1 MAEKPRILLIRDE
14 DHPQGDVVDPLRER
28 FEVVEVTTAE
38 EALELIT
45 TGDYTGLFFAPDVDS
60 SMQSL
65 AGMLQSNLILQGMP
79 DGVLLLD
86 QQNNVVWANQRFR
99 NWSMLEEA
107 RGKNIYRCLGNPEI
121 LGPDYCPCHTAWE
134 SGQPCQS
141 ILQGEKGQYFQL
153 HAAPLRSSEGEI
165 THLVV
170 AVNDV
175 TEQQQQQ
182 QKLSAIHHAGSGLVD
197 LTNEEVFEMSVEDRI
212 QLLKENIR
220 HYTQHVL
227 NYNYV
232 EIRLLDQKSG
242 TLAPLLSAGID
253 KVAAERALYADMK
266 DNGVT
271 GFVAATGESYLCE
284 NTNEDPLYLPSFKGA
299 QSSLTVPL
307 LFHDQVIGTFDVE
320 SPEPRAFNES
330 DRQFLELFARDVAMA
345 IHTLELLVVQ
355 KATAAQESVEAI
367 HGAVALPVDHIL
379 NAAVFVLERY
389 IGHEPV
395 VMERLQKILRN
406 ARDIKQVIQKVG
418 QTMSPSEALPEG
430 VQVQHRPSLVG
441 KRVLVVD
448 ADDSVRN
455 DAHALLARYG
465 CVVETAEAGDEAVYL
480 VRNAAD
486 DDTYDVVIADIRLPD
501 MGGHEM
507 LLKLK
512 QLENPVPLILM
523 TGFGYDP
530 GHALVKARQEGL
542 DQQAVLYKPF
552 RLDQLLDT
560 VELVIG
566 GPDSTP
572 ES

>member
-1 MAEKPRILLIRDE
+1 MAEKFRILVIRDD
-14 DHPQGDVVDPLRER
+14 DHPQGDVVGPLGEQY
-28 FEVVEVTTAE
+28 EVVEVTTAE
-38 EALELIT
+38 QALESIT
-45 TGDYTGLFFAPDVDS
+45 TGDYVGLFFAPDADS

-65 AGMLQSNLILQGMP
+65 AGMLQSNLILHGMP

-86 QQNNVVWANQRFR
+86 QEKNIVWANHRFQH
-99 NWSMLEEA
+99 WSVLDEA
-107 RGKNIYRCLGNPEI
+107 RGENIYKCLGNPEI
-121 LGPDYCPCHTAWE
+121 LGPEFCPCHTAWE
-134 SGQPCQS
+134 SGRPCQS
-141 ILQGEKGQYFQL
+141 ILQVDEGHYFQL
-153 HAAPLRSSEGEI
+153 HAAPLRSSGGEI
-165 THLVV
+165 SHLVV
-170 AVNDV
+170 VVTDV

-220 HYTQHVL
+220 YYTQHVL
-227 NYNYV
+227 NYEYV

-242 TLAPLLSAGID
+242 TLAPLLAAGID
-253 KVAAERALYADMK
+253 KAAAERALYAEMK
-266 DNGVT
+266 DSGVT

-284 NTNEDPLYLPSFKGA
+284 NTDDDPLYLPSFKDA

-307 LFHDQVIGTFDVE
+307 LFHDEVIGTFDVE
-320 SPEPRAFNES
+320 SPEPHAFNES
-330 DRQFLELFARDVAMA
+330 DRQFLELFARDVAMSL
-345 IHTLELLVVQ
+345 HTLELLVVQ

-395 VMERLQKILRN
+395 VIDRLQKILRN

-418 QTMSPSEALPEG
+418 QTMTPAEALPEG
-430 VQVQHRPSLVG
+430 VQVQHRPRLVG

-448 ADDSVRN
+448 SDDSVRN

-465 CVVETAEAGDEAVYL
+465 CVVETAETGDEAVYL
-480 VRNAAD
+480 VRNAVGD
-486 DDTYDVVIADIRLPD
+486 DAYDVVIADIRLPD

-507 LLKLK
+507 QLKLK
-512 QLENPVPLILM
+512 QLEQAVPLILM

-530 GHALVKARQEGL
+530 GHALVKARQDGL
-542 DQQAVLYKPF
+542 DQQAILYKPF

-566 GPDSTP
+566 GADENPDS
-572 ES
+572 

>member
-1 MAEKPRILLIRDE
+1 
-14 DHPQGDVVDPLRER
+14 VV
-28 FEVVEVTTAE
+28 V
-38 EALELIT
+38 
-45 TGDYTGLFFAPDVDS
+45 
-60 SMQSL
+60 
-65 AGMLQSNLILQGMP
+65 
-79 DGVLLLD
+79 
-86 QQNNVVWANQRFR
+86 
-99 NWSMLEEA
+99 
-107 RGKNIYRCLGNPEI
+107 
-121 LGPDYCPCHTAWE
+121 
-134 SGQPCQS
+134 
-141 ILQGEKGQYFQL
+141 
-153 HAAPLRSSEGEI
+153 
-165 THLVV
+165 
-170 AVNDV
+170 VNDV

-182 QKLSAIHHAGSGLVD
+182 QKLTAIHHAGSGLVD

-220 HYTQHVL
+220 HYMQHVL
-227 NYNYV
+227 NYDYV

-242 TLAPLLSAGID
+242 TLAPLLSSEID
-253 KVAAERALYADMK
+253 KAAAERALYAEMK

-284 NTNEDPLYLPSFKGA
+284 NTDDDPLYLPSFKNA

-320 SPEPRAFNES
+320 SPERQAFNES

-367 HGAVALPVDHIL
+367 HGAVAMPVDHIL

-395 VMERLQKILRN
+395 VIERLQKILRN

-418 QTMSPSEALPEG
+418 QTMTPSEALPEG
-430 VQVQHRPSLVG
+430 VQVPLRPRLVD

-465 CVVETAEAGDEAVYL
+465 CVVETAETGDEAVYL
-480 VRNAAD
+480 LRNAVENDA
-486 DDTYDVVIADIRLPD
+486 YDVVIADIRLPD

-512 QLENPVPLILM
+512 QLEQPVPLILM

-560 VELVIG
+560 VELVIAG
-566 GPDSTP
+566 ADENPDS
-572 ES
+572 